1 MLKGKIL
8 DVTNVV
14 SLDNTILRVDIGDQQ
29 LADGNK
35 IPLPP
40 ILLAQL
46 GKDPKKKTVLIYG
59 HLDVQPALVEDGW
72 STDPFKLIEKDDKL
86 WGRGSTDDKGPVIG
100 WINAIEAYQK
110 TGADIPV
117 NIKLCLEGMEESGS
131 VKLEETVRGRTDF
144 FATNVDWVCISDN
157 YFLGQTKPCL
167 TYGLRGCAYFN
178 IEVQGAHQDLH
189 SGVFGGSVPE
199 AMVELSHIFASLIS
213 AEGQIQIEG
222 LSDQVL
228 PVTDDEK
235 EMYKNIDFELE
246 RYRGE
251 VGCGRLLSDDKTDL
265 LMRRWRYPSL
275 SIHGVQG
282 AFAEPGEKTVIPAKV
297 IGKFSIRLVPAMTP
311 DHVEKVV
318 VDHVMKVHEKL
329 NTKNQVKCFLGK
341 GPSVPWVTNPKNEN
355 FQAAVNAIKKVR
367 GVEPDLTREGCS
379 IPGLNLVPYS
389 LSSSIFFSVTLV
401 FEEVTGK
408 NVLLLP
414 MGSCDDGAHSQNEK
428 LNIVNYME
436 GTKVFAEY
444 LNELGKL

>member
-1 MLKGKIL
+1 
-8 DVTNVV
+8 
-14 SLDNTILRVDIGDQQ
+14 
-29 LADGNK
+29 
-35 IPLPP
+35 
-40 ILLAQL
+40 
-46 GKDPKKKTVLIYG
+46 
-59 HLDVQPALVEDGW
+59 
-72 STDPFKLIEKDDKL
+72 
-86 WGRGSTDDKGPVIG
+86 
-100 WINAIEAYQK
+100 
-110 TGADIPV
+110 
-117 NIKLCLEGMEESGS
+117 
-131 VKLEETVRGRTDF
+131 
-144 FATNVDWVCISDN
+144 
-157 YFLGQTKPCL
+157 
-167 TYGLRGCAYFN
+167 
-178 IEVQGAHQDLH
+178 
-189 SGVFGGSVPE
+189 
-199 AMVELSHIFASLIS
+199 MVELSHIFASLIS
-213 AEGQIQIEG
+213 AEGQIQIDG

-329 NTKNQVKCFLGK
+329 NTKNKVKCFLGK

-379 IPGLNLVPYS
+379 IPGLDPIFIRMNSEKFQNFHFKPKLSFLRKKIIKMITESEVPDFYEFTAYDFP
-389 LSSSIFFSVTLV
+389 LR
-401 FEEVTGK
+401 
-408 NVLLLP
+408 
-414 MGSCDDGAHSQNEK
+414 
-428 LNIVNYME
+428 
-436 GTKVFAEY
+436 
-444 LNELGKL
+444 